1 MKITSFNVDFTR
13 EPFVAPFGFKG
24 SYLSGMW
31 QSSVSIIAES
41 GKAATG
47 YGAQSVLWSDP
58 EVFTRNPEVS
68 GNALML
74 MTTSEAARMAVGVEW
89 KTPLE
94 LQSEILE
101 KVHRRAGELTGRNE
115 SLRLTFSL
123 NAMVALDNAAWL
135 LMSKEQGISSF
146 EEMIPANLRNVFS
159 ARQEKVALIP
169 LVSYGVSLEDVRRLL
184 DDGCCLLKIKV
195 GSDPDKDGDRLKMLE
210 WDKRRISEIHK
221 LACEYRTP
229 HTKSG
234 KILYYLDAN
243 GRYDSIS
250 RVRELLDH
258 AGKIGAL
265 DMIILFEE
273 PFPEEMK
280 EDVSGLPVRIAA
292 DESAHSVEDVEERI
306 ALGYGAIALKP
317 IAKTLSMSLLML
329 KVARSHGIPCFCA
342 DLTVTPLLVEWNK
355 NVATRLDPLP
365 EMKIGAMETN
375 GSQNYR
381 NWREMLARLPVAG
394 SPWLEARRGVF
405 SLDGDF
411 YGRSGG
417 IFEEGFKTPG
427 IND

>member
-1 MKITSFNVDFTR
+1 MKIKSFNVDFSR

-24 SYLSGMW
+24 AYLNEMW
-31 QSSVSIIAES
+31 QSSVSIVS
-41 GKAATG
+41 DTGKTVTG

-58 EVFTRNPEVS
+58 EVFTHNPEAA
-68 GNALML
+68 GNAMML
-74 MTTSEAARMAVGVEW
+74 MTTSEAARMATGVEW

-94 LQSEILE
+94 LQEKILG
-101 KVHRRAGELTGRNE
+101 KVHRRAGELTGRKKD
-115 SLRLTFSL
+115 LRLTFTL
-123 NAMVALDNAAWL
+123 NSMVALDNAAWL
-135 LMSKEQGISSF
+135 LMSKENGISSF
-146 EEMIPANLRNVFS
+146 EEMIPSDLRNVFS
-159 ARQEKVALIP
+159 AHQEKVGLIP
-169 LVSYGVSLEDVRRLL
+169 LISYGVPVAEVKHLL

-195 GSDPDKDGDRLKMLE
+195 GSDPDKDWDKQKMLE

-221 LACEYRTP
+221 LACEFRTP

-234 KILYYLDAN
+234 QILYYLDAN

-250 RVRELLDH
+250 RVRELLAH

-265 DMIILFEE
+265 DRIILFEE

-280 EDVSGLPVRIAA
+280 ENVSGLPVRIAA

-329 KVARSHGIPCFCA
+329 KAARSHNIPCFCA

-355 NVATRLDPLP
+355 NVAARLDPLP

-381 NWREMLARLPVAG
+381 NWKGMLARLAVAEC
-394 SPWLEARRGVF
+394 PWVEAKNGVF
-405 SLDGDF
+405 NLDAE
-411 YGRSGG
+411 YYARSGG
-417 IFEEGFKTPG
+417 IFEDLKA
-427 IND
+427 